1 MSTKGQEFLS
11 YRKKSLVNFK
21 ITWIVQFYSYRGGR
35 NCVHMQ
41 KWHSSSGSPFSISLD
56 LATGHI
62 HTYKYLSC
70 FVGGCKMCSMCLW
83 SSRCL
88 MMRSTCGRTWLWSR
102 HTATLWKMRRTSLP
116 VALTS
121 TKLSS
126 SLILSLWGKEE
137 TYGCLLSMG
146 ADIMTKLKCWR
157 WVMAWSFFCCDLECW
172 CHLAVIF
179 KVETVHKKK

>member
-1 MSTKGQEFLS
+1 MSMSTEGQEFLS
-11 YRKKSLVNFK
+11 YRKKSLVK
-21 ITWIVQFYSYRGGR
+21 CLALIVQFYSYRGGR

-41 KWHSSSGSPFSISLD
+41 KWHSYSGSPFSMSLD
-56 LATGHI
+56 SATGHV
-62 HTYKYLSC
+62 HAYKYLSC

-121 TKLSS
+121 TKPSS
-126 SLILSLWGKEE
+126 SLTLNLWGNDMWLPSEQ
-137 TYGCLLSMG
+137 
-146 ADIMTKLKCWR
+146 
-157 WVMAWSFFCCDLECW
+157 WVQTWWPS
-172 CHLAVIF
+172 
-179 KVETVHKKK
+179 